1 MQTVTEYHGGSKC
14 LTRTGLRYRFVP
26 TTVIINLVALSL
38 LVYRQLNVGHAEP
51 WLIAIYLAFLAYLAF
66 HARRLKYRVAEL
78 IDMAA
83 YRAGLQRILRRPKPA
98 EDASVKTESTV
109 EVG

>member
-1 MQTVTEYHGGSKC
+1 M
-14 LTRTGLRYRFVP
+14 P

-51 WLIAIYLAFLAYLAF
+51 WLIATYCCFVIFLGI
-66 HARRLKYRVAEL
+66 HGRRLKYRVAEL
-78 IDMAA
+78 IDLAA
-83 YRAGLQRILRRPKPA
+83 YRAGLQRIPRRRVPA
-98 EDASVKTESTV
+98 EAPSVKARPTV